1 MSTNTRQKYLID
13 SDFVE
18 TYKDIKKWDIVQYD
32 NKTYRVLWIIM
43 ELGEAII
50 VLQKIKKDGKPYSN
64 LAPFGVKYNKLKN
77 IEAVSLMFPKFE
89 WTYSKEQDTYFG
101 FKQVDRITKK
111 LGDKSRVSYY
121 SIYIF
126 ISSFFVN
133 NGSRYAMCWQKIDI
147 TRYRC
152 RNSHEAEFNK
162 SLVFDASLD
171 KLLEKLNDATDMDK
185 FVTK

>member
-1 MSTNTRQKYLID
+1 MSTKVKHFLS
-13 SDFVE
+13 SDFVD
-18 TYKDIKKWDIVQYD
+18 TYKNIKKGEIVEYE
-32 NKTYRVLWIIM
+32 NKTYRVIWIVM

-50 VLQKIKKDGKPYSN
+50 FLQKIKKDGKPYSN

-77 IEAVSLMFPKFE
+77 IEAVSLIFPKFE

-101 FKQVDRITKK
+101 VKQVDRIDKK

-121 SIYIF
+121 SIYII
-126 ISSFFVN
+126 ISSFFEK

-147 TRYRC
+147 TPYRC

-171 KLLEKLNDATDMDK
+171 KLLEKLNDATDMNK